1 MKASPST
8 AVEAAAKMS
17 TWEDELAYPATA
29 RDSLRKRCARVL
41 NRRVAAPVMVQ
52 LQQGVTPEKLA
63 LTAALGLVLGCCPIL
78 GSATVLCGLAAVVLR
93 LNQPVIQLVNY
104 AAGPLQLA
112 LLIPHYRA
120 GEWLF
125 QTPPVPLSIPLLFE
139 RFSAD
144 TASFFRDYG
153 LLALQGVAVWSLL
166 AAVAAPVIYF
176 LVRPP
181 LRVLARGLAR
191 LP

>member
-17 TWEDELAYPATA
+17 AWEDELACPATA
-29 RDSLRKRCARVL
+29 RDSLRKRCARVW
-41 NRRVAAPVMVQ
+41 NRRVAAPVMAQ
-52 LQQGVTPEKLA
+52 LQQGVTP
-63 LTAALGLVLGCCPIL
+63 AALGLVLGCCPIL

-166 AAVAAPVIYF
+166 AAVAAPIIYF